1 MSTRIPAPRV
11 GMVDP
16 TTGMASRPW
25 FLFLDAI
32 YNATGIGES
41 FLSHVS
47 NIVEGSYSPLANDW
61 HLYCT
66 APAGIALQ
74 PSAARDR
81 ELVITNASAGVVTLI
96 PDGTETI
103 NGASSVTIDFQWT
116 TLQLRPIIGGYI
128 IQ

>member
-1 MSTRIPAPRV
+1 MNTRIPAPRSAV
-11 GMVDP
+11 TDP
-16 TTGMASRPW
+16 KTGLVSREW
-25 FLFLDAI
+25 FRFFLEVQNSISLGDVFLTHFT
-32 YNATGIGES
+32 NVTGNYGPD
-41 FLSHVS
+41 
-47 NIVEGSYSPLANDW
+47 NNDW

-116 TLQLRPIIGGYI
+116 TLQLRPIAGGYI